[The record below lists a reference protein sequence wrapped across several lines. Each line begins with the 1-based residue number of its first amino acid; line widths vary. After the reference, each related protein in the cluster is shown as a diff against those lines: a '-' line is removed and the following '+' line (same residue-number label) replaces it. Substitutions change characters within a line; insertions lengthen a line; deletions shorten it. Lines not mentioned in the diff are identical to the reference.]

1 MISILIRTILI
12 YLILTVCL
20 KIMGKRQIGEL
31 EVSELVSTLLIS
43 EIASAPITDTSIP
56 FMNTVIPITIIS
68 STEVI
73 LSLIKN
79 KSSKIKRYVEGEP
92 CFIVFRGKLMQ
103 RTLFEN
109 RISINEVL
117 TEMRTQGIGDFF
129 DINYAILEQNG
140 KLSILKKEDA
150 DNTSIPV
157 VIDGVTEKENL
168 RLMGLGEDWLNARLK
183 ELKLK
188 PNEIFLLAV
197 DEKLNVNYIKK
208 DDI

>member
-12 YLILTVCL
+12 YLILTLCL

-31 EVSELVSTLLIS
+31 EVSELVCTLLIS

-56 FMNTVIPITIIS
+56 FLYTLIPIIFIS

-73 LSLIKN
+73 ISLIKN
-79 KSSKIKRYVEGEP
+79 KSQRVKRVVEGEP
-92 CFIVFRGKLMQ
+92 CFIVFRGRLMQ
-103 RTLFEN
+103 QALFDN

-117 TEMRTQGIGDFF
+117 TEMRIQGIGDFF

-150 DNTSIPV
+150 DNTSIPII
-157 VIDGVTEKENL
+157 IDGKIERENL
-168 RLMGLGEDWLNARLK
+168 KLMGLCDNWLSKRLTK
-183 ELKLK
+183 LKLK
-188 PNEIFLLAV
+188 SNEVFLLTV
-197 DEKLNVNYIKK
+197 DEKLNINYIKK
-208 DDI
+208 ENK